1 MDPDSGHRPI
11 ELQAPED
18 FTYLINNVRRAA
30 AEHINAA
37 FPPVEGQD
45 GQEDELRVRIEQLVY
60 DYIRQT
66 FTLASPNLTI
76 NGLPVAPEPFLS
88 SVHPS
93 SGGGASPPPPPEE
106 HYEPFDARKRQR
118 VQDLAREEEALLSRI
133 AALKRRVPG
142 AAAARHAEAFRAA
155 LRADEEALEA
165 ARQRAVAEVAGPT
178 AAVTPQEDGGDGDEV
193 GAGGKTKKVAALPGK
208 KRRVMIDVAPLER
221 QEKMEEAYAGAV
233 KTLGRLKR
241 EMPATVAKM
250 ERARAAGE
258 YVVTQR

>member
-1 MDPDSGHRPI
+1 MSSPNPSPRRVSS
-11 ELQAPED
+11 
-18 FTYLINNVRRAA
+18 NV
-30 AEHINAA
+30 
-37 FPPVEGQD
+37 PPPANLEKQ
-45 GQEDELRVRIEQLVY
+45 
-60 DYIRQT
+60 YIRHT
-66 FTLASPNLTI
+66 FTHASPNLTI
-76 NGLPVAPEPFLS
+76 NGLPVAP
-88 SVHPS
+88 
-93 SGGGASPPPPPEE
+93 
-106 HYEPFDARKRQR
+106 EPFDARKRQR